1 MRVIGLTG
9 SIACGKSTISRYL
22 VSLGYPVVDGDQLSR
37 DLTAPGSPVLEEIRR
52 GFGDR
57 YMNDNGNLNR
67 RALGQLI
74 FRDEHARSRL
84 DAIMAPHLMRM
95 TKEQIAHHR
104 REGAVLCFL
113 DMPLL
118 FEKGYDRLCDSVWTV
133 WLPENIQLSRL
144 IARDHL
150 SDEDAMRR
158 IRSVMSSD
166 EKASRANHVIDNS
179 GSVRETLAAVEKL
192 LQAETNPPE
201 SVPSSLPPL
210 HQPPAVRRPQQAR
223 PSAALQAEP
232 RISEPEPEVMDR
244 PASAHRQPSARK
256 AAWKMPLWL
265 KIALIASAVLFAVSV
280 TATALMSGYLKQQEE
295 KHLREQEAVSFHYH
309 FEDFENEYRDTIEKY
324 AGEFNLQ
331 PAFVAAVIMA
341 ESSFRPGAISDKAA
355 RGMMQLLEGTAGDRA
370 KSLGIRDFSF
380 DMVYD
385 PDLNIRLGCCHLQYL
400 VRKFGDDLPTV
411 MVAYNVGEGNVA
423 RNWLTN
429 PAVSSDGRTIR
440 IGQIPN
446 SKVREYVKV
455 VAENY
460 GIYQE
465 QFYANDYSDRTGSGA
480 DAAAP

>member
-37 DLTAPGSPVLEEIRR
+37 DLTAPGSPVLEEIRHS
-52 GFGDR
+52 FGDR

-95 TKEQIAHHR
+95 TKEQISQHR
-104 REGAVLCFL
+104 GDGAILCFL

-118 FEKGYDRLCDSVWTV
+118 YEKGYDRLCDSVWTV
-133 WLPENIQLSRL
+133 WLPENVQLSRL

-150 SDEDAMRR
+150 SEEDAIRR

-166 EKASRANHVIDNS
+166 EKASRANYVIDNS
-179 GSVRETLAAVEKL
+179 GSVRETLAAVDKL
-192 LQAETNPPE
+192 LQAETEPPDT
-201 SVPSSLPPL
+201 VPSLLQRPV
-210 HQPPAVRRPQQAR
+210 VRRPQQTIS
-223 PSAALQAEP
+223 SAAFQAEP
-232 RISEPEPEVMDR
+232 RISDPEPEVMDR
-244 PASAHRQPSARK
+244 PVSARRQPSSRK
-256 AAWKMPLWL
+256 AAWKMSLWL
-265 KIALIASAVLFAVSV
+265 KIALIASAVLFAASV

-295 KHLREQEAVSFHYH
+295 KHRREQEAVSFHYH
-309 FEDFENEYRDTIEKY
+309 FEDFENEYRKIIEKY
-324 AGEFNLQ
+324 AGEFNLK

-341 ESSFRPGAISDKAA
+341 ESSFRPVAVSDKAA
-355 RGMMQLLEGTAGDRA
+355 RGMMQLLEGTASDRA

-380 DMVYD
+380 DMAYD

-429 PAVSSDGRTIR
+429 PAVSSDGRTIQ
-440 IGQIPN
+440 IAQIPN
-446 SKVREYVKV
+446 NKVREYVKV

-465 QFYANDYSDRTGSGA
+465 QFYANDFSDRTGGNTGA
-480 DAAAP
+480 ASP